1 MLSPQTALHPTL
13 SFGSGT
19 PDLSPYLRGD
29 VQRLQRALNRAGYT
43 LSADGEFGP
52 QTDAA
57 VRIFQRRHG
66 LKDDGIV
73 GPRTWSALLS
83 DRPAVSGAGYTFRPP
98 TATPPPPVAPPSI
111 VATSITPAWMEIAKK
126 EIGTHEVAGR
136 SANPRVIEYHQSTDL
151 KAQSDEVAWCASFV
165 NWALSKAGVRGTRSA
180 AAASFASWGAKTEG
194 RYGVIAV
201 IYNAG
206 AANSSLSRS
215 GNHVGFLVEET
226 SSHFIL
232 LGGNQSDSVKIS
244 SFSKRKWRL
253 KAYRW
258 PADRA
263 ASD

>member
-1 MLSPQTALHPTL
+1 MLSPTTHLPPTL
-13 SFGSGT
+13 AFGSGT
-19 PDLSPYLRGD
+19 ADLSPYLRGD
-29 VQRLQRALNRAGYT
+29 VQRLQRALNRRGYT
-43 LSADGEFGP
+43 LAADGEFGP

-57 VRIFQRRHG
+57 VRMFQRRHG

-83 DRPAVSGAGYTFRPP
+83 DRGAGTGSGYTFRPP
-98 TATPPPPVAPPSI
+98 SATPPPPVAPPSI
-111 VATSITPAWMEIAKK
+111 VATSVTPAWMEIAKK
-126 EIGTHEVAGR
+126 EIGTHEVAGKA
-136 SANPRVIEYHQSTDL
+136 ANSRIIEYHQSTDL

-165 NWALSKAGVRGTRSA
+165 NWALAKAGVRGTRSA
-180 AAASFASWGAKTEG
+180 AAASFVSWGAKSEG
-194 RYGVIAV
+194 LYGAIAV

-244 SFSKRKWRL
+244 SFPKRKWRV

-258 PADRA
+258 PAA
-263 ASD
+263 PSA